1 MRPGERLTLPVG
13 LSWPKTLFQV
23 SLELDAHLQ
32 AGRAALS
39 APIPTRFQELDEI
52 LGGGLHPE
60 SLTLIGG
67 PPGVGKTI
75 FVVQAARNIAAAGE
89 AIACVVCFEHSEVY
103 LFQRLICLESVFKG
117 DSPVTAKELRAVR
130 SGTEEGGLQAVLE
143 RSSSARQAWAG
154 IVCYWERLA
163 LVKGHPV
170 KTTLAVL
177 DNYLSFLRASG
188 ERAVLFVDYL
198 QKIPIIGLGA
208 ELTAERQI
216 RIVTEGLKNLAME
229 HGVPIVAVAAS
240 DSAGLKGGQVR
251 FEDLWGGSSIQY
263 EPDVAILL
271 NRGTDN
277 QVIFSIEKNRLGP
290 TYRSFQLQLNGASF
304 AFLPTR
310 PLKTDM
316 HSLRLRSG

>member
-1 MRPGERLTLPVG
+1 MNPRPGERLTLPVG

-23 SLELDAHLQ
+23 GIEFDAHLQ
-32 AGRAALS
+32 ADRAALS
-39 APIPTRFQELDEI
+39 EPIPTGFQELDEI

-75 FVVQAARNIAAAGE
+75 FVVQAARNIAAAGK
-89 AIACVVCFEHSEVY
+89 AIICVVCFEHSEVH
-103 LFQRLICLESVFKG
+103 LFQRLICLESVLG
-117 DSPVTAKELRAVR
+117 AGSPVTANELRAIC
-130 SGTEEGGLQAVLE
+130 SGAEQGGLQAVLK
-143 RSSSARQAWAG
+143 SSPAAHQAWAQL
-154 IVCYWERLA
+154 VRYWERLA
-163 LVKGHPV
+163 LVKGHPF

-198 QKIPIIGLGA
+198 QKIPLIGLGT

-271 NRGTDN
+271 NRGTDD
-277 QVIFSIEKNRLGP
+277 QVIFSIDKNRLGP
-290 TYRSFQLQLNGASF
+290 TYRSFQMHLDGASF
-304 AFLPTR
+304 AFLPV
-310 PLKTDM
+310 
-316 HSLRLRSG
+316 